1 MGVSLGVR
9 GCPALETICKNWQR
23 AWWLVLGFCW
33 VNQVCGDWKR
43 LEKIWKKFGGYVE
56 IGKDLE
62 KLWEIGKK
70 LLGGMWRLE
79 KNFGNGKK
87 F

>member
-1 MGVSLGVR
+1 MEVSLGVR

-33 VNQVCGDWKR
+33 VNQVCGDWK
-43 LEKIWKKFGGYVE
+43 K

-62 KLWEIGKK
+62 KVWGVCGDWKRFGKTLGDWK
-70 LLGGMWRLE
+70 KTFGGMWRLE